1 MTDSDL
7 PEEQREAQERWME
20 LRGFWSSMFDELLF
34 LSPGYV
40 TRYAELSAHP
50 GDVLERKFKEFVHI
64 AVDCTTTHLYHRGT
78 RSHINNAFD
87 HGATVDELLEVI
99 ILTSTIGVHS
109 STKGASLVREV
120 LDPDGVEKPEG
131 PDTELREKLGYWS
144 DEAGA
149 LAELDRDHLEHYAN
163 LLSLAWET
171 GPLEPHEKHLILLAT
186 EITPT
191 RMNADAARIHIEN
204 ASSAGASDDEILAVI
219 ETASV
224 TGVHAMDGTT
234 ILVQE
239 ASKRGLLPEDLT
251 DRPEYVTFRDPRY
264 L

>member
-1 MTDSDL
+1 MTESDL
-7 PEEQREAQERWME
+7 PEEQQEAQERWME

-34 LSPGYV
+34 LSPEYV

-50 GDVLERKFKEFVHI
+50 GEALDRKFKEFVHI

-109 STKGASLVREV
+109 STTGAFLVQEV
-120 LDPDGVEKPEG
+120 LNPDGGEALD
-131 PDTELREKLGYWS
+131 DTDDEIREKLGYWS
-144 DEAGA
+144 EEVQS
-149 LAELDRDHLEHYAN
+149 LAELDRDHLEHYSN
-163 LLSLAWET
+163 LISLAWET
-171 GPLEPHEKHLILLAT
+171 GPLETHEKHLILLAT

-191 RMNADAARIHIEN
+191 RMNEEAARIQVRN
-204 ASSAGASDDEILAVI
+204 ASAAGASDDEILAVI

-239 ASKRGLLPEDLT
+239 ASKRGLLPEELT
-251 DRPEYVTFRDPRY
+251 ERPDYVTFRDPRY